1 MKIVTLIPG
10 DGIGI
15 EIAESLER
23 VFLKAGAKVSF
34 ETKHAGLTSFEK
46 TGKLMPEQTLQSI
59 EKNQIAIKGPTTT
72 PVGTGH
78 RSINVFLRQ
87 HFDLYAN
94 VRPIYSIP
102 GVDCLRD
109 DINLIIVRENTEDL
123 YAGIEYMVGDSVA
136 HGIKLITERGS
147 RRIGRFA
154 FELANSLGRKRVT
167 VVHKANI
174 MKLTDGLFL
183 RCVKSEGEKHASK
196 LECNDLIVD
205 NCCMQLV
212 TKPQNFDVVVTE
224 NLYGDIL
231 SDLASGLVGGLG
243 VAAGANIGEKIAIF
257 EPVHGSAPDIAGK
270 NLANPTAMLLSGV
283 MMLRHLEDNAAADS
297 IEYAVKTALS
307 NKSTRTKD
315 LGGPLGTKEFTEAVL
330 SNIGK

>member
-1 MKIVTLIPG
+1 MKTVTLIPG
-10 DGIGI
+10 DGIGL
-15 EIAESLER
+15 EIAASLEAVFSAAKAR
-23 VFLKAGAKVSF
+23 VTF
-34 ETKHAGLTSFEK
+34 ETKHAGLTSFEN

-102 GVDCLRD
+102 GVDCLRN

-123 YAGIEYMVGDSVA
+123 YAGIEYMVGDGVA

-154 FELANSLGRKRVT
+154 FDLAKNLDRKKVT

-183 RCVKSEGEKHASK
+183 RSVQSEGESHSSNI
-196 LECNDLIVD
+196 ECNDLIVD

-212 TKPQNFDVVVTE
+212 TKPQNFDVIVTE

-283 MMLRHLEDNAAADS
+283 MMLRHLGDNSAADI
-297 IEYAVKTALS
+297 IERSVKLALS
-307 NKSTRTKD
+307 NKNTRTKD